1 MRSGSEVMPTPW
13 RHRLRILRRGVWYA
27 LAIGLVLMALGAGV
41 TSQLLPLAERHPDKI
56 AAWLSERAQR
66 RVVFDHVETEWT
78 RRGPLLRLDGLRIG
92 DGTDAVP
99 IGEAEILVAQYAG
112 LLPGRS
118 FTELRVRGLELVLER
133 GADGR
138 WSVRGLPGQQQAGGD
153 PLSTLENLGE
163 LQVIDAK
170 LALLAPSLGIDAR
183 LPKID
188 MRLRVDG
195 SRVRAGVRAWATL
208 DRRGAG
214 AGAAPI
220 DAVIDFNR
228 KTGDGHA
235 YFAARQADLAAWSP
249 LLRYAGVAV
258 DGGNGR
264 AEAWAELRGHR
275 FMTVTVDA
283 AITRLALRGAASQDA
298 PSSSRLQ
305 FDRFETHARWRVSS
319 DGWRFDAPRLRIGSG
334 QAQQSLDGLVLAG
347 GKRYAVLA
355 DRVQVAPLLSM
366 LALSDRVDPGLRRWL
381 LAAKPLA
388 TLDDVEVAGTRG
400 GALRA
405 QGRIA
410 GLGFASIGDAPGL
423 SGLSG
428 DFIGDADGFA
438 LRLDPKSDFIFDWPR
453 GFGVPHAAKLQGTI
467 AGWREGAGWRVG
479 TGDFYARGADFGAR
493 LRGGLWFQGD
503 GTRPRIDLVAHLDES
518 PVIAAKGFWVKHRM
532 SPVTVKWLD
541 AALLGGH
548 VRNGHAVVSGD
559 LDDWPFR
566 DRNGLF
572 QADADLVGAVLK
584 FQPEWPVAEALD
596 GKVSF
601 VADGFTF
608 DGKATIAGVGIRKL
622 HADIPRFGKA
632 ELTAQAEGG
641 GDASKLLALLQQSPL
656 HKEHGETLDNVAAS
670 GPANLTFG
678 LWLPLHRDAKGSKKI
693 EGTVELVGAKLSEK
707 RWDLAFD
714 DVRGRARYGDDGFDA
729 DKLEVV
735 QDGQP
740 GKLSLRAGAS
750 YVREKRQ
757 AFEAE
762 LQSHITSDALLDRSK
777 DLAWLKPHLAGRSLW
792 TVAVAIPRT
801 AAGQSAAPTRLQLR
815 SNLVGTALDLP
826 APLTKAAGVPL
837 ATSIDVALP
846 LDSGEVQVTL
856 GNLLSSR
863 SRSTGGRTGVR
874 IALGAGNVAEA
885 PPASGVIVNGRAMTL
900 DAIEWLSLAKADGS
914 GGEGLKLQQLD
925 VVANRLQLLGS
936 SFTNTRLQVTPTAG
950 GTRIRVE
957 GPALAGTLFAPTA
970 ETAPLTG
977 NFERVYWRFGK
988 PGAVPVAANP
998 AAAPTKA
1005 DDTDPAKVP
1014 PLSFDIADLRLND
1027 GAFGT
1032 AKLRTRP
1039 VAAGMRIE
1047 QLQIR
1052 APKQRIDV
1060 EGDWLGRGVAARTR
1074 LGVSIDSEDV
1084 GALLAGTGFGKQVD
1098 GGKGRIRF
1106 DANWSG
1112 APSAFKLDGLQGKLS
1127 LSATDG
1133 RLLEV
1138 EPGAGRV
1145 LGLLSLAQL
1154 PRRLMLDFR
1163 DFFSKGF
1170 AFNEI
1175 AGDIDFAAGHA
1186 RSDNLVI
1193 EGPAAEIRIRG
1204 ATDLRAQQFD
1214 QTIEV
1219 LPRAGNLLTVAGAL
1233 AGGPVG
1239 AAIGAAANAVLKK
1252 PLGQMAAKTYRVT
1265 GPWKE
1270 PKVEVVGREQGRV
1283 SRAQPPPAG

>member
-1 MRSGSEVMPTPW
+1 MPTPW
-13 RHRLRILRRGVWYA
+13 RHRLRLLRRGVWYT
-27 LAIGLVLMALGAGV
+27 LAIVLVLMALGAGV

-66 RVVFDHVETEWT
+66 RVVFDHVESEWT

-92 DGTDAVP
+92 DGDDAVP

-133 GADGR
+133 GDDGR
-138 WSVRGLPGQQQAGGD
+138 WSIRGLPGQQQAGGD
-153 PLSTLENLGE
+153 PLRTLENLGE

-188 MRLRVDG
+188 LRVRVDG
-195 SRVRAGVRAWATL
+195 NRVRAGARAQIRL
-208 DRRGAG
+208 D
-214 AGAAPI
+214 AAPV
-220 DAVIDFNR
+220 DVVIDFDR
-228 KTGDGHA
+228 KSGDGRT
-235 YFAARQADLAAWSP
+235 YFAAKQADLAAWSP
-249 LLRYAGVAV
+249 LLRYAGTTI
-258 DGGNGR
+258 DGGNGQ
-264 AEAWAELRGHR
+264 AQAWAELRGHR

-283 AITRLALRGAASQDA
+283 AINQLALRGVA
-298 PSSSRLQ
+298 PSDAATPPRVQ
-305 FDRFETHARWRVSS
+305 FDRFETRARWRVASG
-319 DGWRFDAPRLRIGSG
+319 GWRFDAPRLRIGSG
-334 QAQQSLDGLVLAG
+334 KAQQSLDGLVLAG
-347 GKRYAVLA
+347 GQRYAVIA
-355 DRVQVAPLLSM
+355 AHAQIAPLLSVV
-366 LALSDRVDPGLRRWL
+366 ALSDRLDAGLRRWL
-381 LAAKPLA
+381 LAARPA
-388 TLDDVEVAGTRG
+388 AVLDQVEVVGIRG
-400 GALRA
+400 GAMRA

-410 GLGFASIGDAPGL
+410 GLGFAPVGDAPGVG
-423 SGLSG
+423 GLSG
-428 DFIGDADGFA
+428 DFNGDADGFS
-438 LRLDPKSDFIFDWPR
+438 LRLDPQSDFVFDWPR
-453 GFGVPHAAKLQGTI
+453 GFGVPHPAKLQGTV
-467 AGWREGAGWRVG
+467 AGWREAAGWRIG
-479 TGDFYARGADFGAR
+479 SSDLYARGGDFGVR
-493 LRGGLWFQGD
+493 FRGGLWFQGD
-503 GTRPRIDLVAHLDES
+503 GTRPWIDVAAQLDES
-518 PVIAAKGFWVKHRM
+518 PVAAAKGFWVKHRM
-532 SPVTVKWLD
+532 SPATVKWLD
-541 AALLGGH
+541 AALIGGH

-601 VADGFTF
+601 VADGFTV

-622 HADIPRFGKA
+622 HAGIPRFGKA
-632 ELTAQAEGG
+632 ELTVQAEGA
-641 GDASKLLALLQQSPL
+641 GDASRLLTLLRQSPL
-656 HKEHGETLDNVAAS
+656 RREHGETLDNLVAS
-670 GPANLTFG
+670 GPASFTFG
-678 LWLPLHRDAKGSKKI
+678 LWLPMHRDARGSKKI
-693 EGTVELVGAKLSEK
+693 EGTLDLAGAKLSEK
-707 RWDLAFD
+707 RWQLAFD
-714 DVRGRARYGDDGFDA
+714 DVRGRARYGADGFDA

-735 QDGQP
+735 QEGQP
-740 GKLSLRAGAS
+740 GKLSLRAGGF
-750 YVREKRQ
+750 VRDARQ

-762 LQSHITSDALLDRSK
+762 LQSNMTSNALLDRARE
-777 DLAWLKPHLAGRSLW
+777 LTWLKPYLQGRSLW
-792 TVAVAIPRT
+792 TAAVAIPRR
-801 AAGQSAAPTRLQLR
+801 AAGENAAPSRLQLR

-826 APLTKAAGVPL
+826 APLKKAASVPL
-837 ATSIDVALP
+837 VATIDAALP
-846 LDSGEVQVTL
+846 LDSGEVRVAL
-856 GNLLSSR
+856 GNLLALR
-863 SRSTGGRTGVR
+863 SRSSGGRTGVR
-874 IALGAGNVAEA
+874 IALGTGSVAEA
-885 PPASGVIVNGRAMTL
+885 PPPSGLIVGGRATTL
-900 DAIEWLSLAKADGS
+900 DAIEWLSLAKGDGS
-914 GGEGLKLQQLD
+914 DGDGLKLQQID
-925 VVANRLQLLGS
+925 VVANRLQLFGS
-936 SFTNTRLQVTPTAG
+936 SFANTRLQVAPAAG
-950 GTRIRVE
+950 GTRIRVD
-957 GPALAGTLFAPTA
+957 GPALAGTLSVPTA
-970 ETAPLTG
+970 EGAPLVG
-977 NFERVYWRFGK
+977 HFDRVHWRFGK
-988 PGAVPVAANP
+988 PESAPADSAEAA
-998 AAAPTKA
+998 TRTA
-1005 DDTDPAKVP
+1005 DIDPAKVP
-1014 PLSFDIADLRLND
+1014 PLSFDIVELHLND

-1039 VAAGMRIE
+1039 VAAGMRID
-1047 QLQIR
+1047 QLQTR
-1052 APKQRIDV
+1052 APKQRIDL
-1060 EGDWLGRGVAARTR
+1060 EGDWLGRGAAARSRFGMT
-1074 LGVSIDSEDV
+1074 IDSDDV
-1084 GALLAGTGFGKQVD
+1084 GALLAGAGFGKQLD
-1098 GGKGRIRF
+1098 GGKGKIRF
-1106 DANWSG
+1106 DAHWPG
-1112 APSAFKLDGLQGKLS
+1112 APSAFKLEVLQGKLT
-1127 LSATDG
+1127 LAATDG

-1193 EGPAAEIRIRG
+1193 DGPAAEIRIRG

-1283 SRAQPPPAG
+1283 SRAQRPPAG

>member
-1 MRSGSEVMPTPW
+1 MPTPW
-13 RHRLRILRRGVWYA
+13 RHRLRVLRRGVWYT
-27 LAIGLVLMALGAGV
+27 LAIVLVVMALGAGV

-56 AAWLSERAQR
+56 AEWLSERAQR

-92 DGTDAVP
+92 DGDDAVP

-133 GADGR
+133 GKDGR

-153 PLSTLENLGE
+153 PLKTLENLGE

-170 LALLAPSLGIDAR
+170 LALVAPSLGIDAR

-188 MRLRVDG
+188 VRLRVDG
-195 SRVRAGVRAWATL
+195 SRVRAGARAWPSLA
-208 DRRGAG
+208 RAG

-220 DAVIDFNR
+220 DAVIDFDR
-228 KTGDGHA
+228 KTGDGRA
-235 YFAARQADLAAWSP
+235 YFAAKRADLSAWSP
-249 LLRYAGVAV
+249 LLRYAGVVV

-275 FMTVTVDA
+275 FVAVTVDA
-283 AITRLALRGAASQDA
+283 AINQLALRGAASQDMPTPA
-298 PSSSRLQ
+298 QLQ
-305 FDRFETHARWRVSS
+305 FDRFETRARWRVAPG
-319 DGWRFDAPRLRIGSG
+319 GWRFDAPRLRIGSG
-334 QAQQSLDGLVLAG
+334 QAQQSLDGLMLAG
-347 GKRYAVLA
+347 GQRYAVLA
-355 DRVQVAPLLSM
+355 HHVQVAPLLAAV
-366 LALSDRVDPGLRRWL
+366 ALSDRLDPGLRRWL
-381 LAAKPLA
+381 QAAKPVA
-388 TLDDVEVAGTRG
+388 TLDRVEIAGIRG

-410 GLGFASIGDAPGL
+410 GLGFTPIGDAPGL
-423 SGLSG
+423 TGLSG
-428 DFIGDADGFA
+428 DFVGDAEGFA
-438 LRLDPKSDFIFDWPR
+438 LRLDPQSAFVFDWPR
-453 GFGVPHAAKLQGTI
+453 GFGVPHPARLQGAI
-467 AGWREGAGWRVG
+467 AGWREGAGWRIG
-479 TGDFYARGADFGAR
+479 TGDLYARGDDFGAR
-493 LRGGLWFQGD
+493 MRGSLWFQGD
-503 GTRPRIDLVAHLDES
+503 GTRPRIELAAQLDES
-518 PVIAAKGFWVKHRM
+518 PVLAAKGFWVRHRM
-532 SPVTVKWLD
+532 SPTTVKWLD

-572 QADADLVGAVLK
+572 QADADLVGASLK
-584 FQPEWPVAEALD
+584 FQPEWPVAEALE

-601 VADGFTF
+601 VADGFTV
-608 DGKATIAGVGIRKL
+608 DGKTVIAGVGIRKL
-622 HADIPRFGKA
+622 HAGIAHFGKA
-632 ELTAQAEGG
+632 ELTVQAEGG
-641 GDASKLLALLQQSPL
+641 GDASKLLALLRQSPL
-656 HKEHGETLDNVAAS
+656 RKEHGETLDNVAAS

-678 LWLPLHRDAKGSKKI
+678 LWLPMHAGAKGAKKI
-693 EGTVELVGAKLSEK
+693 EGTVDLVGAKLSEK
-707 RWDLAFD
+707 RWELAFD
-714 DVRGRARYGDDGFDA
+714 DVRGRARYGENGFDA

-735 QDGQP
+735 QEGQP
-740 GKLSLRAGAS
+740 GKLSLRAGG
-750 YVREKRQ
+750 YVRDARQ

-762 LQSHITSDALLDRSK
+762 LQSNISSDALLDRAK
-777 DLAWLKPHLAGRSLW
+777 ELAWLKPHMDGRSQW

-801 AAGQSAAPTRLQLR
+801 AAGQTAAPSRLQLR

-837 ATSIDVALP
+837 PTTVDAALP
-846 LDSGEVQVTL
+846 LGSGEVRVAL
-856 GNLLSSR
+856 GNLLALR
-863 SRSTGGRTGVR
+863 SRSSGGRTGVR
-874 IALGAGNVAEA
+874 IALGAGSVADA
-885 PPASGVIVNGRAMTL
+885 PPPSGLIVGGRAATL
-900 DAIEWLSLAKADGS
+900 DAIEWLSLAQGDGS
-914 GGEGLKLQQLD
+914 DDGLKLQQID
-925 VVANRLQLLGS
+925 VTANRLQLFGS
-936 SFTNTRLQVTPTAG
+936 SFANTRLQVAPAAG
-950 GTRIRVE
+950 GNRIRVD
-957 GPALAGTLFAPTA
+957 GPALSGTLLAPSA
-970 ETAPLTG
+970 AGAPLTG
-977 NFERVYWRFGK
+977 NFERVYWRFAR
-988 PGAVPVAANP
+988 PSTTPTTIP
-998 AAAPTKA
+998 AAAVSAAAAK
-1005 DDTDPAKVP
+1005 DDDIDPAKVP

-1039 VAAGMRIE
+1039 VAAGLRIE
-1047 QLQIR
+1047 QFQIR
-1052 APKQRIDV
+1052 APKQRIDL
-1060 EGDWLGRGVAARTR
+1060 EGDWLGRGAAGRTR
-1074 LGVSIDSEDV
+1074 LGVTIDSEDV

-1106 DANWSG
+1106 DAHWPG
-1112 APSAFKLDGLQGKLS
+1112 APSAFKLDVLQGKLS

-1270 PKVEVVGREQGRV
+1270 PKVEVIGREQGRA
-1283 SRAQPPPAG
+1283 SRAQRPPPAG